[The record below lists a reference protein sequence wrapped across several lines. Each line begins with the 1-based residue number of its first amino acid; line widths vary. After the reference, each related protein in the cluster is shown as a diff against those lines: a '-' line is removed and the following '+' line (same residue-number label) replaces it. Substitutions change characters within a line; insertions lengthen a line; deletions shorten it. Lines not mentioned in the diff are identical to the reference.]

1 MEQGFFEKRPAV
13 KLALLFISGVLAARY
28 IPISPGV
35 VYAFIVVLSC
45 VYLAFTFL
53 WKNLFAP
60 ALALNLIVIAIG
72 FFLHTMQLEKIE
84 SERLLPHKEY
94 EAIAFQGRIDAEP
107 FEKGTYYQLVVT
119 TSSVT
124 LDDRERN
131 ITRRILL
138 YAKTAADPELYNN
151 LHVGSVIAVRG
162 TLEPFPASRNPGEFD
177 YGRYLELQEVEGV
190 ARVTKKDGIRV
201 LDSLESFTLT
211 SFFASLRRTCSGVLE
226 RYSAPQQANFLKG
239 VLLGDRGDIAPEM
252 KQSFIDTGTIH
263 ILAVSGFNV
272 GIIALICFSAFSL
285 FRLPKVVIVVATAIV
300 IIAHMFLTGA
310 TASVVRATIMASVLL
325 IGALIERKTDIYNS
339 LSVAA
344 LVILLWDPKQI
355 FDVGFQLSFAA
366 VFSIVYF
373 YPLLIQLIKKIPEQ
387 YVKIQWIDYT
397 LKLLAVSLAAQLG
410 TIPFTA
416 YYFGRVSVVSLVA
429 NLIVV
434 PVVGFNTILG
444 FITIVV
450 SFVSPWVAG
459 CYAVLNNMLAA
470 FLLSCVRIASKVPLA
485 YVETANLT
493 ASFPFFYYIGVVGI
507 FNINKPRFVKSALVL
522 LLVVFNVVTFS
533 KVFAYREP
541 ALVLTALDVGQGD
554 ALLFELPNGKHI
566 LIDAGATSD
575 TYDAGER
582 VIAPFLK
589 RKGIHSLDAVF
600 ITHSH
605 SDHLGGVSSLLKHI
619 PVGRIIEAGVGNGGE
634 LYKRTKDVAQELKIP
649 FQEINAGA
657 ALDFDP
663 NVRIYVLHPRL
674 PVDSTTHLNNAS
686 IVLKVVYGGTS
697 FLLAGDAESE
707 AERKMVERYAPLLS
721 SDVLK
726 VGHHGSITSSSGRF
740 VEKVKPAFAIISV
753 GRYNKFRHPS
763 RLVIKEL
770 KAHNA
775 KVQRTDHAG
784 AIIMRSDGATVERVQ
799 WRRTYFD

>member
-1 MEQGFFEKRPAV
+1 MAAQYIPLPPVVLYGPIVILFCV
-13 KLALLFISGVLAARY
+13 YVIFIS
-28 IPISPGV
+28 
-35 VYAFIVVLSC
+35 
-45 VYLAFTFL
+45 L
-53 WKNLFAP
+53 WKDSFVP
-60 ALALNLIVIAIG
+60 VLALNLIVIAIG
-72 FFLHTMQLEKIE
+72 FFLHTVQLKKIE
-84 SERLLPHKEY
+84 LERLLPHKEH
-94 EAIAFQGRIDAEP
+94 EAISFQGRIDIEP
-107 FEKGTYYQLVVT
+107 FEKGTYHQLVVK

-124 LDDRERN
+124 LDDWKRN

-162 TLEPFPASRNPGEFD
+162 ILEPFPASHNPGEFD

-190 ARVTKKDGIRV
+190 ARVTEKDGIRV
-201 LDSLESFTLT
+201 LDSLESFNLT
-211 SFFASLRRTCSGVLE
+211 SFFASLRRTYSDVLE

-239 VLLGDRGDIAPEM
+239 VLLGDRGDIAPEL

-272 GIIALICFSAFSL
+272 GIIALICFSVFSL
-285 FRLPKVVIVVATAIV
+285 FRLPKVVIAVATAGVIV
-300 IIAHMFLTGA
+300 AHMFLTGA
-310 TASVVRATIMASVLL
+310 TASVVRATIMASALL
-325 IGALIERKTDIYNS
+325 IGALVERKTDIYNS

-344 LVILLWDPKQI
+344 LIILLWDPKQM

-373 YPLLIQLIKKIPEQ
+373 YPLLVQLIKKIPEQ
-387 YVKIQWIDYT
+387 YAKIKWIDYA

-434 PVVGFNTILG
+434 PLVGFNTILG

-459 CYAVLNNMLAA
+459 RYAVFNNMLVT
-470 FLLSCVRIASKVPLA
+470 LLLLCVRIASKVPLA

-493 ASFPFFYYIGVVGI
+493 ASFPFFYYIGVVGV
-507 FNINKPRFVKSALVL
+507 FNINKPRFVKSALIL

-533 KVFAYREP
+533 KIFAYREP

-554 ALLFELPNGKHI
+554 ALLLELPNGKHI
-566 LIDAGATSD
+566 LIDAGAKRN

-582 VIAPFLK
+582 VVVPFLK

-600 ITHSH
+600 ITHAH
-605 SDHLGGVSSLLKHI
+605 SDHLGGVGSLLRHI
-619 PVGRIIEAGVGNGGE
+619 RVNRIIEAGVGNGGE
-634 LYKRTKDVAQELKIP
+634 LYNRTKDAAQELNIP
-649 FQEINAGA
+649 IQKINAGA

-663 NVRIYVLHPRL
+663 NVRMYVLHPRL
-674 PVDSTTHLNNAS
+674 PADSTTHLNNAS
-686 IVLKVVYGGTS
+686 IVLKVVYGNTS
-697 FLLAGDAESE
+697 FLLAGDAELE
-707 AERKMVERYAPLLS
+707 AEGKMIERYAPLLS

-726 VGHHGSITSSSGRF
+726 VGHHGSITSSSRKF

-753 GRYNKFRHPS
+753 GRYNRFRHLS
-763 RLVIKEL
+763 RLVIESL
-770 KAHNA
+770 KAHTV